1 MAIEEERRM
10 RTRLTF
16 PHDLI
21 TGIDVM
27 NTLNGGMSEPVV
39 KLSHFPTHRQITVHI
54 PGIDVDQVKIEI
66 NNNHLMIYYIT
77 TLISRDQE
85 LRVPKVLYN
94 KQIPYFVDSKN
105 ITATE
110 EKNLLVIRL
119 PFNELADGHHRD
131 VTIKR

>member
-1 MAIEEERRM
+1 MK
-10 RTRLTF
+10 TRLTF
-16 PHDLI
+16 PQDLI

-39 KLSHFPTHRQITVHI
+39 KVKHFPTHRQITVHI
-54 PGIDVDQVKIEI
+54 PGIDVAQVKIEI

-77 TLISRDQE
+77 TLFSQNQE

-94 KQIPYFVDSKN
+94 KRIPYFVDSNN
-105 ITATE
+105 ITAAE
-110 EKNLLVIRL
+110 EDNLLVIRL

-131 VTIKR
+131 VTVKR